1 MEGFALPVTMFSTAL
16 GVRAEFCLLTDFFY
30 QRKEYRLDDHIF
42 LNNLSERL
50 SRLEKD
56 MEEMRQVMSV
66 QEISQKH
73 TGTYLEQKSSARAP
87 GESSGDWEVT
97 CFGRFHHRCSGREV
111 PPCHSRRGQS
121 ILKYL
126 LDAQE
131 HAASAERLVDCFWP
145 HMDSVAGTHNLQMA
159 VYALRHTLRDCGP
172 NNSNEIVLFCESRY
186 LLNPAL
192 TITRDVDAFCAAY
205 QRGQEASERG
215 DMPAALEA
223 FEQARSLY
231 QGDYFADP
239 YEEWASAPRRMFQD
253 MWLALL
259 NQSGIFYE
267 RLGEW
272 PKAVS
277 CYHNI
282 LDVDGTREDITR
294 QLMRC
299 YAAEGRA
306 ADIKQAYRS
315 CQECLRRDLYL
326 VPAPE
331 TRTLYYKLLAHLNS
345 PADH

>member
-1 MEGFALPVTMFSTAL
+1 M
-16 GVRAEFCLLTDFFY
+16 
-30 QRKEYRLDDHIF
+30 DDPIF
-42 LNNLSERL
+42 LNNLIERL

-56 MEEMRQVMSV
+56 VEEMRQVMSV
-66 QEISQKH
+66 QEISQR
-73 TGTYLEQKSSARAP
+73 GTDAYLEQKSSSRSP

-97 CFGRFHHRCSGREV
+97 CFGRFHHRCDGCEV

-131 HAASAERLVDCFWP
+131 HAASTERLVDCFWP

-159 VYALRHTLRDCGP
+159 VYTLRHALGDCGP
-172 NNSNEIVLFCESRY
+172 NHSNETVLFCDSRY

-192 TITRDVDAFCAAY
+192 TITRDVDAFRAAY
-205 QRGQEASERG
+205 QRGQEARARG
-215 DMPAALEA
+215 DIPATLEA

-239 YEEWASAPRRMFQD
+239 YEEWASAPRRTFQD
-253 MWLALL
+253 MWLTLL
-259 NQSGIFYE
+259 NQSGILYF
-267 RLGEW
+267 RLEEW

-277 CYHNI
+277 CYHDI
-282 LDVDGTREDITR
+282 LAVDGTREDITR

-299 YAAEGRA
+299 YAAEERA
-306 ADIKQAYRS
+306 ANIKQAYRR
-315 CQECLRRDLYL
+315 CQECLRRDLHL
-326 VPAPE
+326 APAPE
-331 TRTLYYKLLAHLNS
+331 TRMLYDQLLAHLNP